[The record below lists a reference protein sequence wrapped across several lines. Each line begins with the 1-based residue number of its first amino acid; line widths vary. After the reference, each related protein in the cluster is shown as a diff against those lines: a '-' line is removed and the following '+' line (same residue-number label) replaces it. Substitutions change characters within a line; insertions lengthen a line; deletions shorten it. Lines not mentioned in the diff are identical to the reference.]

1 MAFEGLMAFKE
12 WISLSAR
19 LFEGAGVAVMVV
31 GSLAALV
38 LVVFHYRRGSG
49 ESAFRWFREKV
60 GRSILLGLELLVA
73 ADIIRTVSEE
83 PTLQGVLVLGLIV
96 LIRTFLSFTLAVEL
110 EGHWPWRSAE
120 LRGLNQ
126 QGRPTPP
133 EQRRGPAKGPRAPEE
148 QPPREH

>member
-1 MAFEGLMAFKE
+1 MNFTAWVA
-12 WISLSAR
+12 LSAR

-31 GSLAALV
+31 GTLVSIVLV
-38 LVVFHYRRGSG
+38 LVHYRRRGG
-49 ESAFRWFREKV
+49 EHAFRSFREKV

-83 PTLQGVLVLGLIV
+83 PTLRGVMVLGLIV

-120 LRGLNQ
+120 LRGVHQ
-126 QGRPTPP
+126 QGRLTPP
-133 EQRRGPAKGPRAPEE
+133 GASEP
-148 QPPREH
+148 QPPQER

>member
-1 MAFEGLMAFKE
+1 MDFTAWVA
-12 WISLSAR
+12 LSAR

-31 GSLAALV
+31 GTLVSIVLV
-38 LVVFHYRRGSG
+38 LVHYRRGGG
-49 ESAFRWFREKV
+49 EHAFRSFREKV

-83 PTLQGVLVLGLIV
+83 PTLRGVIVLGLIV

-120 LRGLNQ
+120 LRGVEA
-126 QGRPTPP
+126 RPS
-133 EQRRGPAKGPRAPEE
+133 EPR
-148 QPPREH
+148 PPREQ

>member
-1 MAFEGLMAFKE
+1 MDFTAWVA
-12 WISLSAR
+12 LSAR

-31 GSLAALV
+31 GTLVSIVLV
-38 LVVFHYRRGSG
+38 LANYRSG
-49 ESAFRWFREKV
+49 GGEHAFRSFREKV

-83 PTLQGVLVLGLIV
+83 PTLRGVLVLGLIV

-120 LRGLNQ
+120 LRGVEA
-126 QGRPTPP
+126 RPS
-133 EQRRGPAKGPRAPEE
+133 EPR
-148 QPPREH
+148 PPREP